1 MEEHYLFQIWQHL
14 SSQKNSK
21 PEKTIKDVHKTL
33 ETLYQIKS
41 TEFRLS
47 PRPNHRQKDKQNYV
61 LCFLL
66 MALTNSVEDNIE
78 NVL

>member
-47 PRPNHRQKDKQNYV
+47 PRPNHR
-61 LCFLL
+61 
-66 MALTNSVEDNIE
+66 
-78 NVL
+78 